1 MKNTR
6 SNVSLTICVDDMRE
20 LALNILDIVENS
32 VKAEAKNVLISVV
45 AEDNL
50 LTIVIKDDGKGMD
63 EEFLKKVTDP
73 FTTTRTTRKVG
84 MGIPL
89 FKMAAEMAGGEFSIT
104 STKGAGTTVTATFV
118 LDHIDRVPLGDLA
131 ETMVTLLNDDFPTDY
146 LLKVSVDGN
155 EYEFDTK
162 ELREQLDGVPVNEPE
177 ILLFVKDMINENITH
192 IGGAKI

>member
-1 MKNTR
+1 
-6 SNVSLTICVDDMRE
+6 MRE
-20 LALNILDIVENS
+20 LALNVLDIVENS
-32 VKAEAKNVLISVV
+32 VKAGAKNVLISVV

-50 LTIVIKDDGKGMD
+50 LTITIKDDGKGMD
-63 EEFLKKVTDP
+63 EEFLNRVTDP

-89 FKMAAEMAGGEFSIT
+89 FKMAAEMAGGQFDIT
-104 STKGAGTTVTATFV
+104 SKKREGTTVTATFV
-118 LDHIDRVPLGDLA
+118 LDHIDRMPLGNMA
-131 ETMVTLLNDDFPTDY
+131 ETIVTLLNDDFPTDY
-146 LLKVSVDGN
+146 VLYVSIDGN
-155 EYEFDTK
+155 EFEFDTK

>member
-1 MKNTR
+1 
-6 SNVSLTICVDDMRE
+6 MRE

-32 VKAEAKNVLISVV
+32 VKAEADNVLISIV

-50 LTIVIKDDGKGMD
+50 LTIVIEDDGKGMD
-63 EEFLKKVTDP
+63 KDFLERVTDP

-89 FKMAAEMAGGEFSIT
+89 FKMAAEMAGGEFNIT
-104 STKGAGTTVTATFV
+104 SEKGVGTKVKATFQR
-118 LDHIDRVPLGDLA
+118 DHIDRVPLGNMAD
-131 ETMVTLLNDDFPTDY
+131 TMVTLLNDDFPTDY
-146 LLKVSVDGN
+146 LLRVVVDGQQF
-155 EYEFDTK
+155 EFDTK

>member
-1 MKNTR
+1 
-6 SNVSLTICVDDMRE
+6 MRE
-20 LALNILDIVENS
+20 LALNVLDIVENS
-32 VKAEAKNVLISVV
+32 VKAGAKNVLISIV

-50 LTIVIKDDGKGMD
+50 LTITIKDDGKGMD
-63 EEFLKKVTDP
+63 EEFLGRVTDP

-89 FKMAAEMAGGEFSIT
+89 FKMAAEMAGGQFDIT
-104 STKGAGTTVTATFV
+104 SKKREGTTVTATFV
-118 LDHIDRVPLGDLA
+118 LDHIDRMPLGNMA
-131 ETMVTLLNDDFPTDY
+131 ETIVTLLNDDFPTDY
-146 LLKVSVDGN
+146 VLYVSIDGN
-155 EYEFDTK
+155 EFEFDTK